1 VGETVVGGT
10 RHDARLVARS
20 EEALGSRERLAF
32 ECLEPGSGA
41 GLSVEETRS
50 CR

>member
-1 VGETVVGGT
+1 VGETAVGGMS
-10 RHDARLVARS
+10 HDARLVAPS

-32 ECLEPGSGA
+32 ECLQPGSGA

-50 CR
+50 